1 MAVMFLEDL
10 VEAGEVEVDVLL
22 KLKKV
27 LSDLFYS
34 LLEVRQLFG
43 IDNRVLHVMEKLAG
57 HLDLLLKVLVT

>member
-43 IDNRVLHVMEKLAG
+43 IDNRVLHVMEKLVG